1 MPPVDPN
8 ISPEALKSLDDF
20 KKRMEEINDQ
30 IVDMGNELGDDLVKK
45 LTKVTISAKI
55 ANFESLPMV
64 GWVYFLEIIA
74 IVVFD

>member
-45 LTKVTISAKI
+45 LTKVTISAKKI
-55 ANFESLPMV
+55 TDPLKEVESLSKKI
-64 GWVYFLEIIA
+64 FKSTITS
-74 IVVFD
+74 